1 MQFETYSRNPIVLFD
16 IDGTVTEA
24 RRLVTRKMID
34 VLRQLSYITE
44 IAFVTGSNLE
54 YAKEQLW
61 PLLANEEIRI
71 NCHIL
76 PCNGTEYYIP
86 DPDKLGSF
94 LTIYEASMENTIGFE
109 KFQKLMKILIN
120 LQAKL
125 VNGDYDISFSG
136 HFIQNRSSMINW
148 CPIGRNA
155 NTGERS
161 QFKAMDKIYG
171 IRQQFI
177 EDFKHCLNKEGL
189 SDIIVKLGGDTS
201 FDIYPEGWDKTFAL
215 KHFPHDL
222 WTHYFIGDRCY
233 PDGNDFEIFNFLNK
247 EGRAWETS
255 GPEETIEIIEINL
268 MKTLEIGE

>member
-1 MQFETYSRNPIVLFD
+1 MQFERYTQNPIVLFD

-24 RRLVTRKMID
+24 RRTVTKKMINI
-34 VLRQLSYITE
+34 LRELSYITE
-44 IAFVTGSNLE
+44 IAFVTGSSLE

-86 DPDKLGSF
+86 DPDSLGSF

-120 LQAKL
+120 LQAEL
-125 VNGDYDISFSG
+125 VNSDYDISFSG
-136 HFIQNRSSMINW
+136 HFIQNRGSMINW
-148 CPIGRNA
+148 SPIGRNA

-171 IRQQFI
+171 IRRQFL
-177 EDFKHCLNKEGL
+177 EELKHCLNKEGL
-189 SDIIVKLGGDTS
+189 SDIVVKFGGDTS

-215 KHFPHDL
+215 KHFPNDL
-222 WTHYFIGDRCY
+222 WNHYFIGDRCH
-233 PDGNDFEIFNFLNK
+233 PDGNDFEIFNLLNK
-247 EGRAWETS
+247 ERRAWETS
-255 GPEETIEIIEINL
+255 CPDETIEIIEINL
-268 MKTLEIGE
+268 MKALEIGE

>member
-1 MQFETYSRNPIVLFD
+1 MQYETYDRNPIALFD

-24 RRLVTRKMID
+24 RKLVTTKMIK
-34 VLRQLSYITE
+34 VLRELSYITE

-86 DPDKLGSF
+86 DPDNLGSF
-94 LTIYEASMENTIGFE
+94 LTIYQASMESEIGQH

-120 LQAKL
+120 LQSAL
-125 VNGDYDISFSG
+125 VNMEYNISFSG
-136 HFIQNRSSMINW
+136 HFIQNRNSMINW
-148 CPIGRNA
+148 CPIGRDSNR
-155 NTGERS
+155 TQRS
-161 QFKAMDKIYG
+161 EFRAMDKIYN
-171 IRQQFI
+171 IRHDFLERI
-177 EDFKHCLNKEGL
+177 KKTLKEENMED
-189 SDIIVKLGGDTS
+189 IVVKLGGDTS

-215 KHFPHDL
+215 RHFPADL
-222 WTHYFIGDRCY
+222 WKHYFVGDRCS

-255 GPEETIEIIEINL
+255 GPDETIEIIEISL
-268 MKTLEIGE
+268 MNVIEEGE

>member
-109 KFQKLMKILIN
+109 KFQKLMKI
-120 LQAKL
+120 
-125 VNGDYDISFSG
+125 
-136 HFIQNRSSMINW
+136 
-148 CPIGRNA
+148 
-155 NTGERS
+155 
-161 QFKAMDKIYG
+161 
-171 IRQQFI
+171 
-177 EDFKHCLNKEGL
+177 
-189 SDIIVKLGGDTS
+189 GGDTS

>member
-125 VNGDYDISFSG
+125 VNGEYDISFSG

>member
-109 KFQKLMKILIN
+109 KFQKLMK
-120 LQAKL
+120 
-125 VNGDYDISFSG
+125 
-136 HFIQNRSSMINW
+136 
-148 CPIGRNA
+148 
-155 NTGERS
+155 
-161 QFKAMDKIYG
+161 
-171 IRQQFI
+171 
-177 EDFKHCLNKEGL
+177 
-189 SDIIVKLGGDTS
+189 TS
-201 FDIYPEGWDKTFAL
+201 
-215 KHFPHDL
+215 
-222 WTHYFIGDRCY
+222 
-233 PDGNDFEIFNFLNK
+233 
-247 EGRAWETS
+247 
-255 GPEETIEIIEINL
+255 
-268 MKTLEIGE
+268 